1 MMVMAF
7 LVLMGALLAFA
18 GLLAAILTAPVLDDK
33 EAGRR

>member
-18 GLLAAILTAPVLDDK
+18 GLLVTILTAPVLDDK
-33 EAGRR
+33 EGGRR